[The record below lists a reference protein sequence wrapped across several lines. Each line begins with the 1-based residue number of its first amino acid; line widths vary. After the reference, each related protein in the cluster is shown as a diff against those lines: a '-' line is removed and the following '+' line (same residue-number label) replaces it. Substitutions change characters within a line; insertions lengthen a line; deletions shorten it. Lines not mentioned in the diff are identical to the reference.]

1 MDVNT
6 RVGLAY
12 LPPSSS
18 HWLGTDHMGLDMVSL
33 LIAGLRSSL
42 YVGFLAGTVATTVGT
57 LIGLYGGYK
66 GGLIDDVLTAATNL
80 FLVIPSLIVLILLS
94 ASIEN
99 GRSLTLIA
107 LIIGC
112 TTWTWSARAVR
123 AQAASLR
130 NRDHVALARI
140 NGYGTF
146 GIVFLHIMPYLLSY
160 IFMVFIL
167 QMATGILAEAS
178 LSMLGLGPYD
188 SVSLG
193 KILNEAKTNEALTD
207 GAWWAFA
214 PAMVLDH
221 DDRVFAVH
229 HQHVAR
235 RRVQPAPEE
244 VMTSP
249 IFEVDNLRAHY
260 LTRFGQ
266 KIQAVDGVS
275 FSLQPGEILGIAGES
290 GCGKTTLV
298 SACMGLY
305 IPPLHLSGGDVR
317 IDGKSIIGMDS
328 EKIVGTCWA
337 RRSR

>member
-1 MDVNT
+1 MKLLKNLLASPAFALGMGLFVLTLLTSLLGPRLLHVDVNT

-214 PAMVLDH
+214 PAMVLITMI
-221 DDRVFAVH
+221 V
-229 HQHVAR
+229 
-235 RRVQPAPEE
+235 
-244 VMTSP
+244 
-249 IFEVDNLRAHY
+249 
-260 LTRFGQ
+260 
-266 KIQAVDGVS
+266 
-275 FSLQPGEILGIAGES
+275 FSL
-290 GCGKTTLV
+290 
-298 SACMGLY
+298 Y
-305 IPPLHLSGGDVR
+305 IINTSLEGVFNPRLR
-317 IDGKSIIGMDS
+317 K
-328 EKIVGTCWA
+328 
-337 RRSR
+337 

>member
-1 MDVNT
+1 MKLLKTLLGSGSFAFGMGLFLLTLLSALLGPLLLHVDVST

-18 HWLGTDHMGLDMVSL
+18 HWLGTDHLGLDMVSL
-33 LIAGLRSSL
+33 LISGLRSSL

-57 LIGLYGGYK
+57 SIGLYGGYK
-66 GGLIDDVLTAATNL
+66 GGLIDDVLTLSTNL

-123 AQAASLR
+123 AQAVSLR

-146 GIVFLHIMPYLLSY
+146 GIVLFHIMPYLLSY

-167 QMATGILAEAS
+167 QMATGILCEAS

-214 PAMVLDH
+214 PALVLITTI
-221 DDRVFAVH
+221 V
-229 HQHVAR
+229 
-235 RRVQPAPEE
+235 
-244 VMTSP
+244 
-249 IFEVDNLRAHY
+249 
-260 LTRFGQ
+260 
-266 KIQAVDGVS
+266 
-275 FSLQPGEILGIAGES
+275 FSLYVINTSLEGVFNPRLR
-290 GCGKTTLV
+290 K
-298 SACMGLY
+298 
-305 IPPLHLSGGDVR
+305 
-317 IDGKSIIGMDS
+317 
-328 EKIVGTCWA
+328 
-337 RRSR
+337 